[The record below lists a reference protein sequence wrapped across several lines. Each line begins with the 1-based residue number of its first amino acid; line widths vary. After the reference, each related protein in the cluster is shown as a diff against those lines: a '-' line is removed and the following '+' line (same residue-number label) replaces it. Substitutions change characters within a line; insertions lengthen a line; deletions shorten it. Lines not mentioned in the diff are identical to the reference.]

1 MHSLDY
7 ILNETTQILR
17 NRGKISFRAIKRQF
31 GIDDEYL
38 EDIVYELVEIL
49 NVARSKDNRMLEWIE
64 DPTFHLEKP
73 GDADHKS
80 SDQAV
85 KAERRQLTVMFI
97 DIVGSTELSR
107 ILDPEDLR
115 DILYAYQELFDAVVV
130 KHQGLVVQHLG
141 DGIMA
146 YFGYPRAH
154 EDDAQRAVM
163 SGLEML
169 TTLKEFNRRQKEQRK
184 VTLNV
189 RIGVHTGIV
198 VVGATGGKTH
208 SEMLALGEAPNLAAK
223 IQGLA
228 KPNTL
233 VISSETNKLLKGQ
246 FRSISLGKF
255 QIKGIPERIELLR
268 VEGEKDISE
277 IELVSSEGLSSFIG
291 REVELTQILERWEL
305 ARESKGQIVLI
316 SGEAGIGKSRLI
328 QASMAEILNGNTP
341 YLVFKCSPYSRNTS
355 LHPVIFTLRSEMNL
369 ERHESPGVS
378 LSRLEDFAKKNKSI
392 GIADIPL
399 IANLLSIPLQ
409 GKYPEIQTSAGRR
422 KSLIFRSLIKWLKGG
437 KQPSLI
443 VFEDFQWADPSTLEL
458 FETFFSRISKLPV
471 LFIGTFRPEFTPH
484 WVPGSHQMQIVLNRL
499 TRQQTESMIHQ
510 LAGNIPDVVVSDI
523 LDKTDGNP
531 LFVEEVTKLLMESDV
546 LKQSQMGYQLK
557 SSLKTL
563 RIPSTLQD
571 SLMARLDRLGPAKEI
586 AQIGATIG
594 REFSFILVRAISEL
608 ADEILHNRLL
618 KLVDAA
624 MLLED
629 GEVPNLIYTFKHAL
643 IQEAAYSSLLK
654 KQRQEFHKRIVS
666 ILEADFPDLVDT
678 NPELMAHHCSEGG
691 LLEKA
696 IPYWQRAGELAISK
710 SAHQEAIILL
720 KQGLQ
725 LLGTLP
731 VNHTHIESEIML
743 QIALGVPLTAIRGY
757 GSEEVEQ
764 AYSRA
769 RFLCNKMGD
778 TLQLIPTLYGLWRYY
793 LLTAQYGEAQVLSR
807 QLKELSKKSA
817 EPLYRAI
824 ANRATGSTYF
834 YLGDLEKV
842 RNYLD
847 EINVLDSSPETRANS
862 LLFDVV
868 DVWVTARSYESWT
881 LWLQGYITQAFEK
894 MKAAVKMANQ
904 LNHPFSMALSVSFAT
919 WLHQFNGDPENT
931 LRLAKE
937 GLKISQQNGF
947 AFWIGWEEIL
957 EAWATDCLKPEEEN
971 LKRMLRGLEHW
982 KALGSRLGT
991 SYFLYLIAERQLHHG
1006 RTNEAWATIDEAK
1019 TFNQRTREGWWEAEV
1034 LRLEGRFYETD
1045 SKPDLG
1051 RAEKCYLRAIEIS
1064 KAQKARCLTL
1074 RAANDLAN
1082 LSIKTINTKETFLV
1096 LKEALDWFDDS
1107 ISNQDIR
1114 EGKLLLKK
1122 LEDIQ

>member
-1 MHSLDY
+1 MHSLDQ
-7 ILNETTQILR
+7 ILSETTQILR

-31 GIDDEYL
+31 GVDDEYL

-49 NVARSKDNRMLEWIE
+49 NVARSKDDCMLVWIE
-64 DPTFHLEKP
+64 DPTALTNRT
-73 GDADHKS
+73 DDT
-80 SDQAV
+80 QARLTEQTV

-115 DILYAYQELFDAVVV
+115 DILYAYQELFDSVVV

-154 EDDAQRAVM
+154 EDDAQRAVR

-169 TTLKEFNRRQKEQRK
+169 IALKDFNRRQKKQQK
-184 VTLNV
+184 VTVNV

-228 KPNTL
+228 KPNSL
-233 VISSETNKLLKGQ
+233 LISSETNRLVKGQ
-246 FRSISLGKF
+246 FRSISMGRF
-255 QIKGIPERIELLR
+255 QIKGIPESIELLS
-268 VEGEKDISE
+268 VESEKGLSE
-277 IELVSSEGLSSFIG
+277 IELVPSEGLLSFIG
-291 REVELTQILERWEL
+291 REVELTQIRERWEL

-316 SGEAGIGKSRLI
+316 SGEAGIGKSRLV
-328 QASMAEILNGNTP
+328 QVSMAEILDGNTP
-341 YLVFKCSPYSRNTS
+341 HLEFKCSPYSRNTS

-369 ERHESPGVS
+369 ERHDPPGVS
-378 LSRLEDFAKKNKSI
+378 LSRLEHFASKKNSI
-392 GIADIPL
+392 GKEDLPL
-399 IANLLSIPLQ
+399 FATLLSIPLQ

-443 VFEDFQWADPSTLEL
+443 IFEDFQWADPSTLEL
-458 FETFFSRISKLPV
+458 FETFFTRISKWPV
-471 LFIGTFRPEFTPH
+471 LFIGTFRPEFAPQ
-484 WVPGSHQMQIVLNRL
+484 WASGPHQMQIVLNRL

-510 LAGNIPDVVVSDI
+510 LAGTIPDFVVTDI

-531 LFVEEVTKLLMESDV
+531 LFVEEVTKLLLESNV
-546 LKQSQMGYQLK
+546 LEQSQMGDQLK
-557 SSLKTL
+557 TSLKAL

-608 ADEILHNRLL
+608 ADEILRNRLL

-666 ILEADFPDLVDT
+666 ILQSDFPDLVET

-720 KQGLQ
+720 KRGLQ
-725 LLGTLP
+725 LLGTLE
-731 VNHTHIESEIML
+731 VNNAHIESEIML

-764 AYSRA
+764 AYNRA
-769 RFLCNKMGD
+769 RFLCNKVGD

-793 LLTAQYGEAQVLSR
+793 LLTAQYGEAQILSR
-807 QLKELSKKSA
+807 QLKELSKKSP
-817 EPLYRAI
+817 EPLYHAI

-834 YLGDLEKV
+834 YLGDLEEV
-842 RNYLD
+842 GNYLG
-847 EINVLDSSPETRANS
+847 EIKVLDSSSETRANS

-881 LWLQGYITQAFEK
+881 LWLQGHITQAFEK

-919 WLHQFNGDPENT
+919 WLYQFNGDPENT
-931 LRLAKE
+931 LKLAKE

-947 AFWIGWEEIL
+947 AFWMGWEEIL
-957 EAWATDCLKPEEEN
+957 ESWAIDSLKPEEEN
-971 LKRMLRGLEHW
+971 LSRMLRGLEHW

-991 SYFLYLIAERQLHHG
+991 PYFLYLIAERQLHHG
-1006 RTNEAWATIDEAK
+1006 RTNEAWATIEEAK
-1019 TFNQRTREGWWEAEV
+1019 AFNQRTREGWWEAEV
-1034 LRLEGRFYETD
+1034 IRLEGRFHELD
-1045 SKPDLG
+1045 SGDLG
-1051 RAEKCYLRAIEIS
+1051 QAEKCYRQAFEIS
-1064 KAQKARCLTL
+1064 NRQHARCLTL

-1082 LSIKTINTKETFLV
+1082 LSLKTAKQEETYPL
-1096 LKEALDWFDDS
+1096 LREALDWFGDS
-1107 ISNQDIR
+1107 LSNPDIR
-1114 EGKLLLKK
+1114 EGRLLLKK
-1122 LEDIQ
+1122 LESAE